1 MTMIVRTG
9 PDASSVARSL
19 ARRFWIHGIGVALRR
34 WLAAFRTWKAQQA
47 AIARLQSMS
56 DRELK
61 DIGVSRSEIGRAARD
76 GAARRAVY
84 HRYY

>member
-19 ARRFWIHGIGVALRR
+19 ARR